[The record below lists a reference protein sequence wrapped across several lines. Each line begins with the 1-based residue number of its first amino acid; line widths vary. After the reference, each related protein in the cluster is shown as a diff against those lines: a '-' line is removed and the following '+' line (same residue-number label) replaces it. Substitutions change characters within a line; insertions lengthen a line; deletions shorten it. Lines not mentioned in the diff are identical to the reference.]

1 METSFLDR
9 PPSVIHTKKPSL
21 PIFSGERS
29 DWPEFKCVW
38 RPLAEGQF
46 INKMQLAL
54 ELKRCCKGRAAERIR
69 HIYVTNNNAYDE
81 IWQRLGD
88 EYDDPGMSSQEAIT
102 RLMSLRPVEEQDYPG
117 MVKLIDTVEGVHNQ
131 LKELNQLSPVHAVDV
146 DRICVN
152 LPRTTQMEW
161 LRRYRDL
168 SSPEKLSPFS
178 EFFSFLLRER
188 AAVAR
193 MAETMPRNRYKAKDG
208 KTKPEYA
215 STHVG
220 QGFKLAKPMHSCA
233 VHGEGHL
240 TEDCRN
246 FQNMTVQQRYNALRK
261 EKRCFNCFQGH
272 PRDTCSSPPCK
283 CSKTHH
289 KLLCTA
295 FQPPEEEVGNEV
307 DQAEAHK
314 QSYLVDTG
322 TLALYPICPAYVTGS
337 SKPINVFMDSGSNA
351 TYVTSKCAKRFKLRN
366 IENVSLNVTT
376 VGGEEKEYKSS
387 IYEIPLRTSDSK
399 VIKLTA
405 YELPEITGQLS
416 QLNRNVLASLF
427 PNHDHDVLMRNTD
440 TVDLLIGTDYYGL
453 HPKHEVARAGENLSV
468 MRGELGVC
476 LVGTHPLLKESTVL
490 NSDVPRTLHLSE
502 HRTHANHI
510 ALKGEHP
517 FAISESL
524 IVGEELELDSN
535 PKSSDC
541 ECPLPGHDLSFE
553 KENLNRLQPDLVVE
567 NADYTDAVS
576 GTNYVLDNRVVDELT
591 VVEQNVVLDSAVVS
605 DQMYDSESYFYS
617 VPTFFSAKV
626 FCNVIPMTM
635 IICFII
641 SCINYCMVCLRHQPE
656 RYFFALILFLTV
668 MSVSVLPFFHGS
680 FIRILAMVNLVLAL
694 CYVFIMLLSVLL
706 LNANNLGDWVNS
718 TKYLSIFRY
727 SLKALEVNGLKD
739 QLFLILLMALMSVCQ
754 ALLILFHRP

>member
-1 METSFLDR
+1 
-9 PPSVIHTKKPSL
+9 
-21 PIFSGERS
+21 
-29 DWPEFKCVW
+29 
-38 RPLAEGQF
+38 
-46 INKMQLAL
+46 MQLAL

-69 HIYVTNNNAYDE
+69 HIYVTNDNAYDE
-81 IWQRLGD
+81 IWQRLGE
-88 EYDDPGMSSQEAIT
+88 EYDDLGMSSQEAIT
-102 RLMSLRPVEEQDYPG
+102 RLMSLRPVEEQDYSG

-131 LKELNQLSPVHAVDV
+131 LKELNQLSSVHAVDV

-168 SSPEKLSPFS
+168 SSHEKLSPFS
-178 EFFSFLLRER
+178 DFFSFLLRER

-193 MAETMPRNRYKAKDG
+193 MAETMPRNRYKAKDS

-220 QGFKLAKPMHSCA
+220 QGFKSAKPMHSCV

-246 FQNMTVQQRYNALRK
+246 FQKMTVQERYNALRK

-283 CSKTHH
+283 CGKTHH

-295 FQPPEEEVGNEV
+295 FQPPEEEVGNEG
-307 DQAEAHK
+307 DQAEAHT
-314 QSYLVDTG
+314 QSNLVDAG
-322 TLALYPICPAYVTGS
+322 TLALYPICPAYVSGS

-405 YELPEITGQLS
+405 YELPEITGHLS
-416 QLNRNVLASLF
+416 HLNRNVLASLF

-440 TVDLLIGTDYYGL
+440 TVDLLIGTDYFGL
-453 HPKHEVARAGENLSV
+453 HPKHEVARAGDNLSV

-502 HRTHANHI
+502 HKAHAHHI
-510 ALKGEHP
+510 TL
-517 FAISESL
+517 SESL
-524 IVGEELELDSN
+524 IVDEELNIDFN
-535 PKSSDC
+535 PKCSGC
-541 ECPLPGHDLSFE
+541 ECPLPGHHLSFE
-553 KENLNRLQPDLVVE
+553 KENLYKVQPDIVVASSDDTVALSE
-567 NADYTDAVS
+567 
-576 GTNYVLDNRVVDELT
+576 TNSVLDNRVINEFT
-591 VVEQNVVLDSAVVS
+591 VVEHDVVPASTVVS
-605 DQMYDSESYFYS
+605 DQKHGNVSHFYHVS
-617 VPTFFSAKV
+617 TSFSAKV
-626 FCNVIPMTM
+626 FCDVIPMRM
-635 IICFII
+635 IICLIF
-641 SCINYCMVCLRHQPE
+641 SCITYLIICLRHQPE
-656 RYFFALILFLTV
+656 RFLFTLIFFLTV
-668 MSVSVLPFFHGS
+668 LSATVLPFFHGS

-694 CYVFIMLLSVLL
+694 CYVFLMLLSVLL
-706 LNANNLGDWVNS
+706 LNANKLGDQVNS
-718 TKYLSIFRY
+718 NKYLSIFRY
-727 SLKALEVNGLKD
+727 SLKALEVYELKD

-754 ALLILFHRP
+754 ALLILFHKP